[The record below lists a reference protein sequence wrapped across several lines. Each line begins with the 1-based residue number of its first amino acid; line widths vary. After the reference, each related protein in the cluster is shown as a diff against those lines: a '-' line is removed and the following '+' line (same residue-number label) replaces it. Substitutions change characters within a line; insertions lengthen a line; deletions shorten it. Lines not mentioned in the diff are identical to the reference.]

1 MSDSQTGIKPPHVL
15 EKEKNQVKK
24 VFNPNEVPDLMDT
37 EFDDTLPVLN
47 AVLSLQE
54 EDHFIH
60 QMRRAKAQG
69 IEVVEVDR
77 RIIQHY
83 CGTGYKGLYFD
94 MQGIRLYEKG
104 KMAEAIKQDERR
116 VEGFGSPSNT

>member
-1 MSDSQTGIKPPHVL
+1 MNDSQTGIKPPHII
-15 EKEKNQVKK
+15 EKEGTEKK
-24 VFNPNEVPDLMDT
+24 TVFSKDGAIDLMDT
-37 EFDDTLPVLN
+37 EFDDSLPVMN
-47 AVLSLQE
+47 SVLSLQE